1 MSSPIVQSAAF
12 NVAAVS
18 ISAPKVNPKTQARS
32 AYLNYNGKE
41 LMMQTPSLPTPF
53 GLSVFD
59 KEGPPKYS
67 VDLALR
73 GYQEN
78 PKVKAFYNA
87 LTQLDEFMI
96 NEGVKNAKLW
106 FKLDDK
112 PKAGQSKED
121 HERLLRSMVTAFYTP
136 CVKFGKDKEG
146 NQTPYPP
153 NLKLKL
159 LRDRDSGD
167 FECKFYDPTSK
178 GNPNAT
184 PLKGVPIEEMLVR
197 KAEVTAVIQ
206 VTSVWLQTSKFG
218 ITWKAK
224 QIRLDSVPS
233 GISGYAFQDDGEEF
247 SEPTEFAAPPARKAA
262 AASAS
267 LVAAPA
273 IQDSDDEDSEDEE
286 VAPAPVPQ
294 KAAASASLAAPAVV
308 DSDDDEEEAPAP
320 VPKKST
326 VMKKKVVTK
335 K

>member
-1 MSSPIVQSAAF
+1 MSSIVQSSAF
-12 NVAAVS
+12 SSANLT
-18 ISAPKVNPKTQARS
+18 ISPPKVNPKTQARS
-32 AYLNYNGKE
+32 AYLNYDGKS
-41 LMMQTPSLPTPF
+41 LVMQTPSLPTPF

-78 PKVKAFYNA
+78 PKVKAFFNA

-146 NQTPYPP
+146 NPTPYPP

-159 LRDRDSGD
+159 NRDRDSGD

-178 GNPNAT
+178 GNPNAS
-184 PLKGVPIEEMLVR
+184 PLKGVPVEEMLVR
-197 KAEVTAVIQ
+197 KSELTALIQ
-206 VTSVWLQTSKFG
+206 VQSVWLQTSKFG
-218 ITWKAK
+218 LTWKAV

-233 GISGYAFQDDGEEF
+233 GISGYGFQEEDDGGEF
-247 SEPTEFAAPPARKAA
+247 SEPAEFAAPPSRRPAA
-262 AASAS
+262 AP
-267 LVAAPA
+267 V
-273 IQDSDDEDSEDEE
+273 IQDEDSDEESEEE

-294 KAAASASLAAPAVV
+294 KAAPSTTSPAVV
-308 DSDDDEEEAPAP
+308 DSDDEEEAPAP
-320 VPKKST
+320 VPKKTT